1 MGHSALRE
9 IYLDYDRAYDLDP
22 DDPRLADLAGRI
34 VAATRQRYGAGELP
48 GQRGDSDM
56 PALVQAA
63 VNASSPA
70 WERLDRLIREQLR
83 QPSAREV

>member
-1 MGHSALRE
+1 
-9 IYLDYDRAYDLDP
+9 
-22 DDPRLADLAGRI
+22 
-34 VAATRQRYGAGELP
+34 
-48 GQRGDSDM
+48 M

-83 QPSAREV
+83 QPSARED